1 MFSILHLSDLHR
13 SPNDHIG
20 NDALLSS
27 ILADCSQFSG
37 ADPPIRVADAI
48 LVSGDLVQGLP
59 LDSVDYPLAL
69 QAQYEEALDLLERL
83 ANNLLGGDRSRLVMV
98 PGNHDVDWNQSF
110 VAMEKVVDLASGD
123 LVREL
128 SKSESDYRWC
138 WKTRGVFR
146 ITDRLKYDDRMAYY
160 RNAFTRFYKNVSVEL
175 PVDSARSWNNYL
187 FDNGRILITAFDSC
201 HNNDCFRLSGD
212 IADDAF
218 HGSHLATLKEPMD
231 PKLKIAMWHH
241 NLDGPPL
248 YSDYMDVHHIK
259 TLIDRGYRL
268 GLHGHQHKPDAQ
280 RHNLFLSGLQT
291 MSVVSAGSLCAGSRD
306 LPHGFVRQYN
316 VIEINDD
323 FMRARVHVR
332 EMRYHSVF
340 CAGRIPSVS
349 DRSFVDVSW
358 TRAPRDISV
367 NTALGGGAATVSADR
382 IEGLVRS
389 EELEEAEAETVKS

>member
-1 MFSILHLSDLHR
+1 
-13 SPNDHIG
+13 
-20 NDALLSS
+20 
-27 ILADCSQFSG
+27 
-37 ADPPIRVADAI
+37 
-48 LVSGDLVQGLP
+48 
-59 LDSVDYPLAL
+59 
-69 QAQYEEALDLLERL
+69 
-83 ANNLLGGDRSRLVMV
+83 
-98 PGNHDVDWNQSF
+98 
-110 VAMEKVVDLASGD
+110 
-123 LVREL
+123 
-128 SKSESDYRWC
+128 
-138 WKTRGVFR
+138 
-146 ITDRLKYDDRMAYY
+146 
-160 RNAFTRFYKNVSVEL
+160 
-175 PVDSARSWNNYL
+175 
-187 FDNGRILITAFDSC
+187 
-201 HNNDCFRLSGD
+201 
-212 IADDAF
+212 
-218 HGSHLATLKEPMD
+218 
-231 PKLKIAMWHH
+231 
-241 NLDGPPL
+241 
-248 YSDYMDVHHIK
+248 MDVHHIK

-389 EELEEAEAETVKS
+389 EELEEAEAETRRHLAVLGYYGRQLLTRIFEKGARWSDIEEHLDSPKNAEELALLVHAKIKLRHWDSADKVVRDASKTGLFAANFVRDLTTRLNLERDASN